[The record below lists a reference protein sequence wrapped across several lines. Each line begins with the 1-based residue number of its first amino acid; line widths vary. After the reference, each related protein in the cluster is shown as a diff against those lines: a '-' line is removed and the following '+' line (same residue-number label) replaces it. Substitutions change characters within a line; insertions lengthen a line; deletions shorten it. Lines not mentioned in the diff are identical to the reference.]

1 MSFRTKEQ
9 DIKKLLD
16 NKYVIGYNSTERF
29 NLKYMGT
36 GDKAQVNGIL
46 NLKQSHYEYIREGAK
61 VKPYIDYDGI
71 TGKNKNEYLIDSQR
85 KLLLLSENVRHETL
99 SKLLNIFIDS
109 LNILGCNVDLSNI
122 LILDGSRIIYDTES
136 KKRYYK
142 ISFHLTTTNN
152 KFVFENTT
160 QCKRVL
166 LPILKETE
174 YNLYNNHCF
183 TGGDKPPIDP
193 AVYGKTQKFRT
204 IFSFKN
210 HSNNEKDYILNPVN
224 NKCESITVKK
234 PIKYFVQYFKNDYII
249 IETPLHLI
257 DSDTKTD
264 HKHIEYKIKDNNNNN
279 KQVLLNLN
287 YTTDI
292 QRRLINKGITTATVH
307 ISKNGIYTN
316 YNIMYNPNIDK
327 CVYGNDHD
335 RVRRGAYVCW
345 AYIKSGC
352 IYSRCL
358 GSECKNKEPVNL
370 GFVLEISPLENKQ
383 TSIQVNEQFLTL
395 DLNNKVNQECKKFIE
410 NDSYKVL
417 CIKSGTGTGKTYL
430 LNTYIPLYE
439 KLVQQKYKRD
449 LRVLVIS
456 TRQSYARSIC
466 NNSLKEL
473 NIISYLDYKEDD
485 TKDKNDMGEVNKIC
499 VSIESLN
506 HLLFECKWKAYDV
519 VILDESE
526 SISRHIFS
534 DTVKYGSYK
543 AFQLLRQVIT
553 RSKKVFALDADL
565 SNPTLRLINNIDNSQ
580 VLRINNTYINNKKE
594 YYFSKDKQKFI
605 QDIKDDLKND
615 KKLYIVVLSLTEAE
629 FIARELETTLTE
641 YKKSLLPINSNSG
654 GITKRRLDN
663 VNKHWI
669 KYDIVITTSTTGAGV
684 DFNPKDETGQP
695 LKHFDKVYGF
705 IQACCSPPTEFLQ
718 IIDRVRNPK
727 SYKYNILIDS
737 HINVPTEETFIYT
750 YRQAEYITKQI
761 NITELTDIVSYSFL
775 DHEEYINNKEVKIER
790 DSDYS
795 SLLYYN
801 YMNTRMNNKTT
812 NYLLMLK
819 LIIES
824 RNNICVID
832 EEKHKQEKAKKAT
845 VEELSQINISQYTLN
860 EFKSMR
866 ENTDITTHER
876 NILKKNKI
884 CNDFN
889 IHKSNRDHEDI
900 AHILEYDIVS
910 SKKSKIKLIRQTF
923 IKDKHINDTDLL
935 NNTKENSELKD
946 HVKQNILNMYR
957 RLINIIKYDYTPD
970 YKISIEN
977 MNNVLIEFKYSYGE
991 LRSITDKNS
1000 DKYTVIQGLFT
1011 KYGFTLKQE
1020 YDIKKVNKKT
1030 VRTPKG
1036 YILQP
1041 NENIY
1046 NGVTLRLEY
1055 NSYYDSDLIKLC
1067 SNYTKYKHLQE
1078 GEKEKQQ
1085 KLI

>member
-9 DIKKLLD
+9 DIKKLLND
-16 NKYVIGYNSTERF
+16 KYIIGLNRSDKF
-29 NLKYMGT
+29 NLKYESSSN
-36 GDKAQVNGIL
+36 KVIINGIL
-46 NLKQSHYEYIREGAK
+46 ELKQSHYEYIREGAK

-71 TGKNKNEYLIDSQR
+71 TKENKNEYLIDSQR
-85 KLLLLSENVRHETL
+85 KLLLLSEDVKQETL

-109 LNILGCNVDLSNI
+109 LNILGCNVDLTNI

-152 KFVFENTT
+152 KFVFENTKH
-160 QCKRVL
+160 CKEVL

-174 YNLYNNHCF
+174 YNLYNNNCF
-183 TGGDKPPIDP
+183 TKGDKPPIDK

-210 HSNNEKDYILNPVN
+210 HSNGEKDYILNPIN

-234 PIKYFVQYFKNDYII
+234 PIKYFVQYFKSDYII

-257 DSDTKTD
+257 NNDMKQDN
-264 HKHIEYKIKDNNNNN
+264 KHIEYKIKDNNNNN
-279 KQVLLNLN
+279 KQLTLNLN
-287 YTTDI
+287 YSADI
-292 QRRLINKGITTATVH
+292 QRRLINTGIKTATIN
-307 ISKNGIYTN
+307 ISKNGQYTN

-327 CVYGNDHD
+327 CIYGNDHE
-335 RVRRGAYVCW
+335 RVRRGASVCW

-352 IYSRCL
+352 IYARCF
-358 GSECKNKEPVNL
+358 GAECKNKEPLKL
-370 GFVLEISPLENKQ
+370 GYVLENSPLENKQ
-383 TSIQVNEQFLTL
+383 NCIQVNERFLTL
-395 DLNNKVNQECKKFIE
+395 DLNNKVNHECKKFIE
-410 NDSYKVL
+410 NDSYKAL

-430 LNTYIPLYE
+430 LNKYIPLYE
-439 KLVQQKYKRD
+439 KLIQKKYKRD

-456 TRQSYARSIC
+456 TRQSYARSVC

-473 NIISYLDYKEDD
+473 NIINYLDYKEDKTRD
-485 TKDKNDMGEVNKIC
+485 YEKMGEVNKIC
-499 VSIESLN
+499 VSIETLN
-506 HLLFECKWKAYDV
+506 HLLFTCRWKPYDV

-543 AFQLLRQVIT
+543 AFQLLCKIIK
-553 RSKKVFALDADL
+553 RSKKVFVLDADL
-565 SNPTLRLINNIDNSQ
+565 NKPSLRLINKIDKSQ
-580 VLRINNTYINNKKE
+580 VLKINNTYINNKKE
-594 YYFSKDKQKFI
+594 YYFSKNKKKFI

-615 KKLYIVVLSLTEAE
+615 KKLYIVVLSLTEAV
-629 FIARELETTLTE
+629 FIENELKATLTE
-641 YKKSLLPINSNSG
+641 HNKSLLPINSNSG
-654 GITKRRLDN
+654 GMTKRQLDN

-684 DFNPKDETGQP
+684 DFNPKDENGQTY
-695 LKHFDKVYGF
+695 KHFDKVYGF

-737 HINVPTEETFIYT
+737 HINVPTDETFIYT
-750 YRQAEYITKQI
+750 YNQAEYITKQFKL
-761 NITELTDIVSYSFL
+761 TELTDTVSYSYL
-775 DHEEYINNKEVKIER
+775 DNEEYINNKEVKIER

-845 VEELSQINISQYTLN
+845 VEELSQIKISQYTDTDI
-860 EFKSMR
+860 KSLK
-866 ENTDITTHER
+866 NKLDITTQER
-876 NILKKNKI
+876 YILKKNKI
-884 CNDFN
+884 CNDFK
-889 IHKSNRDHEDI
+889 IHKTNRDHEDI
-900 AHILEYDIVS
+900 KNILEYDITT

-923 IKDKHINDTDLL
+923 IKDEYINKTNLL
-935 NNTKENSELKD
+935 INEKENSELKD
-946 HVKQNILNMYR
+946 HIKQNILNMYR
-957 RLINIIKYDYTPD
+957 RLINIIKYDYTPE

-977 MNNVLIEFKYSYGE
+977 MSNIENEFKYSYGE

-1000 DKYTVIQGLFT
+1000 DKYIVIQGLLT
-1011 KYGFTLKQE
+1011 KYGFVLKKE
-1020 YDIKKVNKKT
+1020 YDIKKVDKKAK
-1030 VRTPKG
+1030 RILKG
-1036 YILQP
+1036 FVLKP

-1046 NGVTLRLEY
+1046 NGVSLRLEY

-1067 SNYTKYKHLQE
+1067 SNYTKYKYLQE
-1078 GEKEKQQ
+1078 GEKEKQ
-1085 KLI
+1085 KRLF